1 MTGIAGSFAD
11 VDTALDDMADVG
23 TYLPPIAQ
31 ETLGHL
37 RGTASAGTTPEGK
50 PWAPTKKGE
59 RALENAASQIS
70 VRVAGL
76 NLVIT
81 LSEDGGHA
89 TWWHWGTR
97 GIGPR
102 YVIPVDIIGEKL
114 GKAIDRGAASR
125 FVAITNRGKRGWTA
139 TRAVA

>member
-1 MTGIAGSFAD
+1 MTGIVGSFAD

-31 ETLGHL
+31 EALGHL
-37 RGTASAGTTPEGK
+37 RSTANAGTTPEGK

-59 RALENAASQIS
+59 RALENAASQIG

-81 LSEDGGHA
+81 LSEGSGHA

-97 GIGPR
+97 GAEPR
-102 YVIPVDIIGEKL
+102 YVIPVDVIGGKL
-114 GKAIDRGAASR
+114 GNAIRRGGAKAFEAK
-125 FVAITNRGKRGWTA
+125 TKRGKRGWTA
-139 TRAVA
+139 TRAA